1 MGPSPTGMAM
11 RWRVERSKGSAS
23 RPPMLLLGWT
33 SAGRGRTAPPWRTR
47 TMMAMTTVPCRRP
60 TPDPTPT
67 TVGASALSCP
77 PPFQFSTPRD
87 AADLF
92 SSFVSFQI
100 IKAERNKGNQTLCL
114 SISFFQRITPLLST
128 AKEERRI
135 GVPPIPEG
143 RALIDC

>member
-1 MGPSPTGMAM
+1 
-11 RWRVERSKGSAS
+11 
-23 RPPMLLLGWT
+23 
-33 SAGRGRTAPPWRTR
+33 
-47 TMMAMTTVPCRRP
+47 MMAMTTVPCRRP